1 MKAPDLRGLLSGDVV
16 DVAPRLL
23 GWHLA
28 TAIDGNTTEIV
39 ITEVEAYQG
48 AGDPASQAYRG
59 PTRRNASM
67 YAPAG
72 TLYVYRSYGIH
83 WCANVVTGPA
93 GDASAVLIRG
103 GRVVVGIDRMRE
115 RRGRVDH
122 LVDGPGK
129 LCAALGITG
138 ADDGSSLIDG
148 PVRLVGDHPA
158 GDFTIEAT
166 PRIGISRATVR
177 PWRFV
182 ARHGDGSSLAPT

>member
-1 MKAPDLRGLLSGDVV
+1 MKAPDPRGLLTGDVV

-23 GWHLA
+23 GWHLE
-28 TAIDGNTTEIV
+28 TAFDGLTTAIV
-39 ITEVEAYQG
+39 ITEVEAYRS
-48 AGDPASQAYRG
+48 AGDPASHAYRG

-67 YAPAG
+67 YEAAG

-103 GRVVVGIDRMRE
+103 GRVVLGIDRMRE
-115 RRGRVDH
+115 RRGRADH

-138 ADDGSSLIDG
+138 ADDGSSLFDG
-148 PVRLVGDHPA
+148 PVRLLGNRPA

-166 PRIGISRATVR
+166 PRIGISRATRR

-182 ARHGDGSSLAPT
+182 ARPGDGSSLAPT